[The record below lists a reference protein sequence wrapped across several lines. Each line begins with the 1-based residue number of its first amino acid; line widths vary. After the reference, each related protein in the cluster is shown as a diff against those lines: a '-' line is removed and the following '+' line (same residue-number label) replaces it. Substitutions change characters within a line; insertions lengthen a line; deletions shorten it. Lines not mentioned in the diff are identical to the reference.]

1 LTDTTLE
8 PADRLLSGISAE
20 LFEIKAEIAL
30 GSASEVGFNL
40 RGTPLLYDT
49 QERVLSCKDKK
60 IQLTPAQGRIRL
72 HILVDRTS
80 IEVFPNYGRVT
91 MHFCFPLDTS
101 DTSVHVFARGG
112 RAKIK
117 TLNLWKLKSIWP
129 TA

>member
-1 LTDTTLE
+1 LKNTTLK
-8 PADRLLSGISAE
+8 PGDKLLSGISAE
-20 LFEIKAEIAL
+20 LFEIQAEIEL
-30 GSASEVGFNL
+30 GTASEVGFNL
-40 RGTPLLYDT
+40 RGTPLLYNV
-49 QERVLSCKDKK
+49 EEKVLSCKDKR
-60 IQLTPAQGRIRL
+60 IQLTPAKGRIRL

-91 MHFCFPLDTS
+91 MHFCFPLDTD

-129 TA
+129 RA